1 MTAVK
6 FSNTGVSKILA
17 CRHIFYEPVEHL
29 YDYRYCSPNL
39 RPLLEG
45 PWLVFSSYVDS
56 QAFKILVVHI
66 FLFRFIIT
74 SLIMFSIFS
83 IIPFGHSF

>member
-17 CRHIFYEPVEHL
+17 FKHIIYEPVEHL

-66 FLFRFIIT
+66 FPFRFIIT
-74 SLIMFSIFS
+74 SLLMFSNFS